1 MGVPRGGTRGRGRGA
16 RFGQTEGEARSPGP
30 KRPTHSERGYQ
41 EVENTMAA
49 MGDTVPTTGALKR
62 SLTWKGAFWVAAG
75 VPPLVLFS
83 IGGIAGVA
91 GKAAFVVWMISM
103 VMGFLQSF
111 TYAEMAGMF
120 GNKSGGASVYGAMA
134 WLRYSKLIAP
144 LSVWC
149 NWFAWSPV
157 LSLGC
162 AIAAGYILNALFPI
176 PLADSQPVL
185 DWVAANLGSYTA
197 GTQAVVDYI
206 AANPG
211 TAPEAAIQAVAT
223 TDAVAALTP
232 AFRVWEALAINIPGL
247 GTLHFNSTF
256 VIGVV
261 LMGIIFTIQHGGI
274 ASTAKSQKIMAII
287 VLVPLL
293 LVGLVPIL
301 TGAIDSMNVTN
312 IVPPTAAYSGVD
324 GAWDLGGWTLFLGG
338 LYTAAWSTYGFETA
352 VCYTAEFKNP
362 HTDTFKS
369 IFYSGLLCI
378 VFYFLLPYAFQ
389 GVLGQAGML
398 APGIVDG
405 TGVGEALGNMVGA
418 GRLVTQVFVILM
430 ILALFLA
437 IMTAMAGS
445 SRTLYQGARD
455 GWLPKYLTRVNDH
468 GAPVGAMWTDLV
480 FNVFLLALASDVGG
494 YFYVLAIS
502 NVGYILFNF
511 LNLNAGWI
519 HRIDSPHLVR
529 PWKAPTVLIGINT
542 VLAFVNAL
550 FLGAGAKVWGYSNAL
565 WSGVIFAALILP
577 VFAFRHYVQDNGHF
591 PKEATEDLGLT
602 DQSTLAPVPPASGPM
617 PR

>member
-1 MGVPRGGTRGRGRGA
+1 MTQENGSGRLVR
-16 RFGQTEGEARSPGP
+16 
-30 KRPTHSERGYQ
+30 
-41 EVENTMAA
+41 
-49 MGDTVPTTGALKR
+49 ALDWR
-62 SLTWKGAFWVAAG
+62 GAFWVAAG

-91 GKAAFVVWMISM
+91 GKAAFVVWMVSM

-120 GNKSGGASVYGAMA
+120 GNKSGGTSVYGATA

-149 NWFAWSPV
+149 NWFAWTPV

-176 PLADSQPVL
+176 PLETSQQVA
-185 DWVAANLGSYTA
+185 DWVAANLGAYTA
-197 GTQAVVDYI
+197 ETQSVIDYI

-211 TAPEAAIQAVAT
+211 AAPEAAIQAVAT

-232 AFRVWEALAINIPGL
+232 LARSWEAVAVTVPGL

-261 LMGIIFTIQHGGI
+261 LMLIIFAIQHRGI
-274 ASTAKSQKIMAII
+274 ASTAKSQKYMALV
-287 VLVPLL
+287 VLIPLL

-312 IVPPTAAYSGVD
+312 IVPPTAAYSGAD
-324 GAWDLGGWTLFLGG
+324 GAWDIGGWTLFLGAM
-338 LYTAAWSTYGFETA
+338 YIAAWSTYGFETA

-362 HTDTFKS
+362 KTDTFRA

-378 VFYFLLPYAFQ
+378 VFFFMIPFAFQ
-389 GVLGQAGML
+389 GVLGTSGML

-405 TGVGEALGNMVGA
+405 TGIGEALGGMVG
-418 GRLVTQVFVILM
+418 GGPVITQIFVILM

-445 SRTLYQGARD
+445 SRTLYQGSRD
-455 GWLPKYLTRVNDH
+455 GWLPKYLGHVNEH
-468 GAPVGAMWTDLV
+468 GAPTNAMWTDLA
-480 FNVFLLALASDVGG
+480 FNVFLLALASDANG
-494 YFYVLAIS
+494 YFYVLAVS
-502 NVGYILFNF
+502 NVGYIMFNF

-519 HRIDSPHLVR
+519 HRIDSPHLDR
-529 PWKAPTVLIGINT
+529 PWKAPTLLIGFNT
-542 VLAFVNAL
+542 LLAFVNAL

-565 WSGVIFAALILP
+565 WSGWIFASFILP
-577 VFAFRHYVQDNGHF
+577 VFWYRHYVQDKGHF
-591 PKEATEDLGLT
+591 PKEAMEDLGLS
-602 DQSTLAPVPPASGPM
+602 DHGDLGPRRAGIL
-617 PR
+617 PYVALVAGVIVVLWANWFFQLPE